1 MDCYVFIM
9 STGEKELKQVV
20 RANTAANDAAPKWL
34 KERLEKEGTQKA
46 EKIVSGMVNGTI
58 TSVSGPTFL
67 NIIAE
72 GNAEFKEKMGRPMT
86 YSEMRDLYG

>member
-1 MDCYVFIM
+1 MDCHVFVM

-20 RANTAANDAAPKWL
+20 RANTEANDAAPKWL
-34 KERLEKEGTQKA
+34 KEKLEKEGTQKA

-72 GNAEFKEKMGRPMT
+72 GNAEFKEKMCRPMT
-86 YSEMRDLYG
+86 YSEMRELYG

>member
-1 MDCYVFIM
+1 M
-9 STGEKELKQVV
+9 STGEKELKQLVC
-20 RANTAANDAAPKWL
+20 ANTGAKTTAANDAAPKWL
-34 KERLEKEGTQKA
+34 KEKLEKEGTQKA

-58 TSVSGPTFL
+58 TSVSSPTFL

-86 YSEMRDLYG
+86 YSEMRELYG

>member
-1 MDCYVFIM
+1 M
-9 STGEKELKQVV
+9 STGEKELKQLVC
-20 RANTAANDAAPKWL
+20 ANTEANDAAPKWL
-34 KERLEKEGTQKA
+34 KEKLEKEGTQKA

-58 TSVSGPTFL
+58 TSVSSPTFL

-86 YSEMRDLYG
+86 YSEMRELYG

>member
-1 MDCYVFIM
+1 M
-9 STGEKELKQVV
+9 STGEKELKQLASASTGEKTMD
-20 RANTAANDAAPKWL
+20 ANAEATRLL
-34 KERLEKEGTQKA
+34 KEKLEKEGTQKA
-46 EKIVSGMVNGTI
+46 EKIVRGIVNGTI